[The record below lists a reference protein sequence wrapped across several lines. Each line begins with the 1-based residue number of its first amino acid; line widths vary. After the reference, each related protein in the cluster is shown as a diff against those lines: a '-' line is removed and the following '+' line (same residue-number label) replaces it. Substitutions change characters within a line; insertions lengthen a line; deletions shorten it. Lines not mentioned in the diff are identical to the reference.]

1 VGALLASIPQALAAS
16 VLCFIWAL
24 IAALG
29 LSTLQYGQCA
39 SFRNMTIVGV
49 SLFLGLSIPAY
60 FQQYKPQT
68 TLILSP
74 YLVPYGA
81 ASSGPFHSGIKQVST
96 ISMLTPFAKSN
107 SMRRNLSPLSQC
119 FSLILQSM
127 VLCP

>member
-1 VGALLASIPQALAAS
+1 MGALLASIPQALAAS

-29 LSTLQYGQCA
+29 LSTLQYGQCG

-68 TLILSP
+68 SLILPP

-81 ASSGPFHSGIKQVST
+81 ASSGPFHSGIKQVSI
-96 ISMLTPFAKSN
+96 ISVWYLSI
-107 SMRRNLSPLSQC
+107 NLSLTLSKNKKVKQY
-119 FSLILQSM
+119 IKKNLQT
-127 VLCP
+127 